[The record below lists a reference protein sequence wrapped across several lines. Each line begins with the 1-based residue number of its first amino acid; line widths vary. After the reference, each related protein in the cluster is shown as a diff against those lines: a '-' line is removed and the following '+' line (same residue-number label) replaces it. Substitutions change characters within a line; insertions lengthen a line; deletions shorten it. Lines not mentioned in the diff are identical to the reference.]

1 MTNRRQL
8 GLSLIEMMVAMVVG
22 IVVSGAAL
30 ALVAAVTKSN
40 SETIRATGLTQELRT
55 TSEVI
60 ARDFRRARNVSDP
73 ISNVSKTP
81 LLNSCN
87 TIDISTAGCVR
98 FGYDCN
104 SNASGTFKA
113 IGLVGNKVWQRI
125 VTSKMSDL
133 ACPDGSTGDVQISTA
148 AIKVNSM
155 VFTQDATH
163 PDAYTVQLQGQFLND
178 PSATSPLVRTITQ
191 EIQIRSSAVQ

>member
-1 MTNRRQL
+1 MPRRGHQL
-8 GLSLIEMMVAMVVG
+8 GLSLIEMMVALVVG
-22 IVVSGAAL
+22 LVVSGAAL

-55 TSEVI
+55 TSEII

-73 ISNVSKTP
+73 ISNVSTTP
-81 LLNSCN
+81 LLGTCN

-98 FGYDCN
+98 FGYDCSTT
-104 SNASGTFKA
+104 SNGTFKS
-113 IGLVGNKVWQRI
+113 IGLVGNKVR
-125 VTSKMSDL
+125 VLTSSTGVP
-133 ACPDGSTGDVQISTA
+133 ACPASNTGVQISTD

-155 VFTQDATH
+155 VVSQPDSVNR
-163 PDAYTVQLQGQFLND
+163 PDAYSVQLTGQFLSD
-178 PSATSPLVRTITQ
+178 PSSTSPLIRTITQ